1 MPGGLSRHLQQNAV
15 SGVAYRFYG
24 YAARA
29 GGCCSGRHWRAAA
42 RGHRAEQ
49 RALASFIEKG
59 HYARHLAAM
68 RRLYRKR
75 QQQLREALAQEITVP
90 CDVLG
95 GGGGMHLTVAME
107 GVNDRTLAQQARQ
120 FQLAPAALSHFYL
133 DPQRARSGL
142 VLGYGNT
149 SASRYLPALR
159 TLNRLIA
166 QHRRA

>member
-1 MPGGLSRHLQQNAV
+1 MLLRTPL
-15 SGVAYRFYG
+15 
-24 YAARA
+24 ARCCA
-29 GGCCSGRHWRAAA
+29 GDTV
-42 RGHRAEQ
+42 AEQ

>member
-1 MPGGLSRHLQQNAV
+1 MALLRG
-15 SGVAYRFYG
+15 
-24 YAARA
+24 
-29 GGCCSGRHWRAAA
+29 
-42 RGHRAEQ
+42 GHRAEQ

-90 CDVLG
+90 CEVLG
-95 GGGGMHLTVAME
+95 GEGGLHLTLAIE
-107 GVNDRTLAQQARQ
+107 GIDDRTIAQQARQ

-133 DPQRARSGL
+133 DPRRGRSGL
-142 VLGYGNT
+142 VLGYGNA
-149 SASRYLPALR
+149 SASRYPLALR

-166 QHRRA
+166 QYRRGSA

>member
-1 MPGGLSRHLQQNAV
+1 MISKKIRMATNGSLPMMESA
-15 SGVAYRFYG
+15 
-24 YAARA
+24 
-29 GGCCSGRHWRAAA
+29 
-42 RGHRAEQ
+42 
-49 RALASFIEKG
+49 
-59 HYARHLAAM
+59 
-68 RRLYRKR
+68 
-75 QQQLREALAQEITVP
+75 
-90 CDVLG
+90 
-95 GGGGMHLTVAME
+95 HLTVAME

>member
-1 MPGGLSRHLQQNAV
+1 MCIYLNLMILIKII
-15 SGVAYRFYG
+15 
-24 YAARA
+24 
-29 GGCCSGRHWRAAA
+29 
-42 RGHRAEQ
+42 RG
-49 RALASFIEKG
+49 FIS
-59 HYARHLAAM
+59 
-68 RRLYRKR
+68 
-75 QQQLREALAQEITVP
+75 
-90 CDVLG
+90 
-95 GGGGMHLTVAME
+95 
-107 GVNDRTLAQQARQ
+107 AQQARQ